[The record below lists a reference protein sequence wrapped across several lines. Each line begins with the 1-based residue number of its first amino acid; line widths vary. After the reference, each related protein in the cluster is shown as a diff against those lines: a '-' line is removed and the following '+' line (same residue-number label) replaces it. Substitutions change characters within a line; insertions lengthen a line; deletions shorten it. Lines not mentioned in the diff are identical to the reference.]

1 MIQKRGSVELAVH
14 SVTKSGPKVLCKMA
28 AIMLTVCRLG
38 RELMMGFEPRFGGF
52 GVRAENQIK
61 T

>member
-1 MIQKRGSVELAVH
+1 MELAVH

>member
-1 MIQKRGSVELAVH
+1 MQKRGQWRLPVH

-28 AIMLTVCRLG
+28 TMMRAVCCLR
-38 RELMMGFEPRFGGF
+38 RGFMKSCEPDYWGS
-52 GVRAENQIK
+52 GVGADYQIK

>member
-1 MIQKRGSVELAVH
+1 MQKRGQWRLAVH

-28 AIMLTVCRLG
+28 TMMRAVCFMRSW
-38 RELMMGFEPRFGGF
+38 LMMSDELHYSGS
-52 GVRAENQIK
+52 GVRADYQIK